1 MADENSIDRDEALF
15 LSIIYSFHAAAMQQ
29 MGKIAN
35 PFTGKVERDLDAARG
50 TIDVLAMFRKK
61 TEGNLTERESRVIT
75 GLITELQLN
84 YVDESKRAPAADE
97 KEPAPEAEAGA
108 AAEPTAEAEATA
120 EKKAK
125 EEAAQGAEATAEK
138 EEGAEEAAAAEGEER
153 PAAKAEAEPADLEKP
168 AEEEPKKKEA
178 GERGAS
184 KKKKER

>member
-61 TEGNLTERESRVIT
+61 TEGNLTDRESRVVT

-84 YVDESKRAPAADE
+84 YVDESKRAPAAEE
-97 KEPAPEAEAGA
+97 KEPAPEAEA
-108 AAEPTAEAEATA
+108 AAEPTAE
-120 EKKAK
+120 
-125 EEAAQGAEATAEK
+125 AEATAEK
-138 EEGAEEAAAAEGEER
+138 EEGAEEAAAAEGEEK
-153 PAAKAEAEPADLEKP
+153 PAAKAEAEPADVEKP

-184 KKKKER
+184 KKKKKKKER

>member
-84 YVDESKRAPAADE
+84 YVDEGKREPVAGE
-97 KEPAPEAEAGA
+97 KEPAPEAEAAA
-108 AAEPTAEAEATA
+108 AAEPTAE
-120 EKKAK
+120 
-125 EEAAQGAEATAEK
+125 AEATAEK
-138 EEGAEEAAAAEGEER
+138 EEGAEEAAAAEGEEG

>member
-61 TEGNLTERESRVIT
+61 TEGNLTDRESRVVT

-84 YVDESKRAPAADE
+84 YVDESKRAPAAEE
-97 KEPAPEAEAGA
+97 KEPAPEAEA
-108 AAEPTAEAEATA
+108 AAEPTAE
-120 EKKAK
+120 
-125 EEAAQGAEATAEK
+125 AEATAEK

-153 PAAKAEAEPADLEKP
+153 PAAKAETEPADVEKP

-184 KKKKER
+184 KKKKKKKER

>member
-61 TEGNLTERESRVIT
+61 TEGNLTDRESRVVT

-84 YVDESKRAPAADE
+84 YVDESKRAPAAEE
-97 KEPAPEAEAGA
+97 KEPVPEAEA
-108 AAEPTAEAEATA
+108 AAEPTAE
-120 EKKAK
+120 
-125 EEAAQGAEATAEK
+125 AEATAEK

-153 PAAKAEAEPADLEKP
+153 PAAKAETEPADVEKP

-184 KKKKER
+184 KKKKKKKER

>member
-84 YVDESKRAPAADE
+84 YVDEGKREPVAGE
-97 KEPAPEAEAGA
+97 KEPAPEAEAA
-108 AAEPTAEAEATA
+108 AAVDPTA
-120 EKKAK
+120 
-125 EEAAQGAEATAEK
+125 GAEATAEK

-153 PAAKAEAEPADLEKP
+153 PAAKAEAEPADVEKP